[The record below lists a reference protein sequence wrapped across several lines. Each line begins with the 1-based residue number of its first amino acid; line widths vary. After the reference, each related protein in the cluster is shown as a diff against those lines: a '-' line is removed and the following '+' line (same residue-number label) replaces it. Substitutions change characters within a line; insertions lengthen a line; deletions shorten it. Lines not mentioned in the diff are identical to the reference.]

1 LIPVAVALS
10 PGGWSG
16 YRGDHPF
23 TDSSSKSIGANVV
36 SWKAVSLRPIPS
48 LLCGVGLL
56 LAFALAPA
64 VIPNPFFRTAMGDL
78 IPLLVIAAACIP
90 AFRNACDSRGHTRLF
105 WSLMAMGLVMW
116 GINQAM
122 WVWIE
127 VVVRKPLPDPFA
139 GDIVLFLHV
148 VPFMAAV
155 ALQPHRAEER
165 EGLLPSTLNVLMVV
179 VWWVV
184 VYAFFVFPDEYLI
197 TNVPVYT
204 VRWDVLYAIEELML
218 GGVAAWGFF
227 TSWGAWRELYRNIF
241 LAGSLYAISS
251 QAMNAAIARGTYRTG
266 GIYDL
271 PFLASLLGFL
281 WVAVDG
287 RRRLHE
293 TQPHETQLQETQLQE
308 TQLQETYLQGT
319 QAVPAIGRASRW
331 VAPQLARLAL
341 VSLPV
346 MAYWALFLSH
356 DQPYLSRVRFA
367 VALGGV
373 ALLAFVVF
381 LKQHLLDQ
389 RLLRLLKHSR
399 RSFDSLQRL
408 QGRVIQQAKLA
419 SLGELVAL
427 AASELEFPLSAILAN
442 SERMAASSNL
452 SREQLSNAQ
461 KIGQQARRTR
471 ELVGDLLSFAQ
482 QTPGEKSPVELK
494 PLLQRAVQMEGFKL
508 ENKRISLI
516 VESNSSSSSS
526 SNDALPRVLGNP
538 NQLLQ
543 AFLQIVENAV
553 DALQET
559 GGGRLQVCL
568 WREGNEVVVQF
579 ADNGPGL
586 RDPERVFDP
595 FYTTKPVGKGTGL
608 GLSATYG
615 VILDHKGQITCY
627 NRPEGG
633 AVFEIRLPVLGTTAP
648 LAEAA
653 RG

>member
-1 LIPVAVALS
+1 
-10 PGGWSG
+10 
-16 YRGDHPF
+16 
-23 TDSSSKSIGANVV
+23 
-36 SWKAVSLRPIPS
+36 
-48 LLCGVGLL
+48 
-56 LAFALAPA
+56 
-64 VIPNPFFRTAMGDL
+64 
-78 IPLLVIAAACIP
+78 
-90 AFRNACDSRGHTRLF
+90 
-105 WSLMAMGLVMW
+105 MW
-116 GINQAM
+116 GFNQAM
-122 WVWIE
+122 WVWVE
-127 VVVRKPLPDPFA
+127 VVLRKPLPDPFS

-148 VPFMAAV
+148 VPIMAAV
-155 ALQPHRAEER
+155 AIQPHQAEDR

-197 TNVPVYT
+197 TNVPLYT
-204 VRWDVLYAIEELML
+204 VRWDVLYVAEGLML
-218 GGVAAWGFF
+218 IGVSAWGFF
-227 TSWGAWRELYRNIF
+227 TSSGAWRELYRNIF
-241 LAGSLYAISS
+241 FASSLYVISS
-251 QAMNAAIARGTYRTG
+251 EAINAAIARGTYRTG

-271 PFLASLLGFL
+271 PFLASSLGFL
-281 WVAVDG
+281 WVTIDG
-287 RRRLHE
+287 RRRLHDA
-293 TQPHETQLQETQLQE
+293 
-308 TQLQETYLQGT
+308 
-319 QAVPAIGRASRW
+319 QAVPASTRASRW
-331 VAPQLARLAL
+331 VAPQLAKLAL

-346 MAYWALFLSH
+346 MAYWALFLNH
-356 DQPYLSRVRFA
+356 EQPYLSRVRFA
-367 VALGGV
+367 VAMGGV

-427 AASELEFPLSAILAN
+427 AAGELEFPLSAILAN

-452 SREQLSNAQ
+452 SREQLANAQ

-508 ENKRISLI
+508 ENKRISLT
-516 VESNSSSSSS
+516 VENSNSK
-526 SNDALPRVLGNP
+526 DPLPRVLGNP

-553 DALQET
+553 DALHET
-559 GGGRLQVCL
+559 GGGRLQVYL

-586 RDPERVFDP
+586 CDPERVFDP

-615 VILDHKGQITCY
+615 VIQDHQGQITCY

-633 AVFEIRLPVLGTTAP
+633 AAFEIRLPVLRTTAP
-648 LAEAA
+648 FAEAA
-653 RG
+653 RD